1 VIYKSQWMMSAGLIA
16 GLTFGWV
23 SAVAQQKTSAPL
35 PPATQNV
42 LVVNGSGQPVPT
54 APQGTTN
61 VAGTVNVG
69 NTPSVNVTNIPSV
82 NVTNTPSM
90 NVANTPT
97 VNLAAGTGINVSN
110 PIDAQNNPAPLSVLE
125 AVQLYD
131 SSCAATFNGG
141 SDATCSFQAV
151 PSGKRLVI
159 DEFDSFGLVATGINP
174 LVIGVNTFSD
184 THFFPVTSV
193 MATGSG
199 FNSFTGH
206 QQTRL
211 YLRAGVTPQCHVILN
226 GTSGSEWDCQ
236 ISGFLVDVP

>member
-1 VIYKSQWMMSAGLIA
+1 MQVIYKSQWMMSAGLIA

-61 VAGTVNVG
+61 VAGTVNIG
-69 NTPSVNVTNIPSV
+69 NNPNVI
-82 NVTNTPSM
+82 
-90 NVANTPT
+90 VANTPT
-97 VNLAAGTGINVSN
+97 VNLAAGSGITVNN
-110 PIDAQNNPAPLSVLE
+110 PLDGQNNPAPLTVLE

-141 SDATCSFQAV
+141 SDATCSFQTV

-159 DEFDSFGLVATGINP
+159 DEFDSFGLVATGVNP
-174 LVIGVNTFSD
+174 LVIGVNTFTA
-184 THFFPVTSV
+184 THFFPATSV

-199 FNSFTGH
+199 SNSFTGH

-226 GTSGSEWDCQ
+226 SVSGSEWDCQ
-236 ISGFLVDVP
+236 ISGFLVDFP